1 MRKRKKEEREKKET
15 IRHPLSAIQVEGKFI
30 GGFHLV
36 GLRVGSTVSGWA
48 LIFFASVFESH
59 DVAAC
64 CFAAAPL
71 REQEEEARKRRSS
84 PQKPPII
91 FLLDKKERVS

>member
-36 GLRVGSTVSGWA
+36 GLRVGSTVSGR
-48 LIFFASVFESH
+48 LLFF
-59 DVAAC
+59 
-64 CFAAAPL
+64 CFG
-71 REQEEEARKRRSS
+71 
-84 PQKPPII
+84 
-91 FLLDKKERVS
+91 F